1 MSSPRNRHI
10 YPELA
15 VVLIPQAFQVPI
27 PMKPTEFDD
36 LLSFAGHS
44 SKECEEFIIKVTK
57 AAYHECFLRDDER
70 VAALAAAGLE
80 GKALRWYEALPI
92 TSAAR
97 TDWQLLRQYM
107 LDEWSAGSESEGED
121 PPPAYS
127 TTLTLIPPAEKAY
140 AKSIPLLS
148 SSNRPPRSKEGKMT
162 AMRAWGEKLL
172 SPGSPRSPSTS
183 TLSMQQDLDQ

>member
-1 MSSPRNRHI
+1 
-10 YPELA
+10 
-15 VVLIPQAFQVPI
+15 
-27 PMKPTEFDD
+27 MKPTEFDD

-80 GKALRWYEALPI
+80 GKALRWYEALPT

-107 LDEWSAGSESEGED
+107 LDEWSAETESEGEE

-127 TTLTLIPPAEKAY
+127 AALTLIPPAEKAF
-140 AKSIPLLS
+140 AKSIPILS
-148 SSNRPPRSKEGKMT
+148 SPNRPVRSKEGKMT
-162 AMRAWGEKLL
+162 AMRAWGEKLS
-172 SPGSPRSPSTS
+172 SPGSPRSPSTGRV
-183 TLSMQQDLDQ
+183 SMQQDFDE

>member
-1 MSSPRNRHI
+1 M
-10 YPELA
+10 L
-15 VVLIPQAFQVPI
+15 V
-27 PMKPTEFDD
+27 
-36 LLSFAGHS
+36 LSFAGHS

-107 LDEWSAGSESEGED
+107 LDEWSAGSESEGEVSD
-121 PPPAYS
+121 
-127 TTLTLIPPAEKAY
+127 TTLFFPVPMLTDTPRTLRLRTA
-140 AKSIPLLS
+140 PLS
-148 SSNRPPRSKEGKMT
+148 R
-162 AMRAWGEKLL
+162 
-172 SPGSPRSPSTS
+172 
-183 TLSMQQDLDQ
+183 